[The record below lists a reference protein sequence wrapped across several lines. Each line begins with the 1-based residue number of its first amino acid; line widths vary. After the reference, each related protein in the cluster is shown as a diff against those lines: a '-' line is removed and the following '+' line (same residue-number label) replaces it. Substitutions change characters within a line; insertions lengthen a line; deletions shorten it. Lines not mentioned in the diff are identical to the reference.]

1 MTQPL
6 SSCCKAEV
14 EKDDGKGIYSPTT
27 GSLTCT
33 KCRKYCSYVVTPQ
46 KEHDKSCGSH
56 PDSKHWHQ
64 PCSCAASQNSYLD
77 ARTPEE
83 KQEDVEITSETKA
96 TAPQTRCCI
105 QYPYCLHFSH
115 TPPSVNDKTIKFL
128 YETRPADRGVEN
140 SKND

>member
-1 MTQPL
+1 MTIQPL
-6 SSCCKAEV
+6 SSCCKAEI
-14 EKDDGKGIYSPTT
+14 DLITT
-27 GSLTCT
+27 LHGENPQR
-33 KCRKYCSYVVTPQ
+33 CRECKKPCNLAPQ

-115 TPPSVNDKTIKFL
+115 TPPSVN
-128 YETRPADRGVEN
+128 
-140 SKND
+140 